1 MTWVPGALPTNVLAR
16 TEDAR
21 NESEVRT
28 PADSAVGVRTSL
40 IWGE

>member
-1 MTWVPGALPTNVLAR
+1 MSWAPGALRTNVLSR
-16 TEDAR
+16 TEEAR
-21 NESEVRT
+21 NENEVRT